1 MHHQNKRLGRAKGR
15 RTISLETGKMTT
27 TEELM
32 ISTLTTSDVVAKVLI
47 EKGLITED
55 EFFQR
60 LWKGRLTYER
70 LLTPD
75 PS

>member
-1 MHHQNKRLGRAKGR
+1 
-15 RTISLETGKMTT
+15 MTT